1 MALPHKID
9 KFPNLAKEVELPAD
23 NMSKNTNENTAL
35 TAKRRRRKKAN
46 L

>member
-23 NMSKNTNENTAL
+23 NMSKDTSEIADP